1 MLPLKRGG
9 DVAHSVNSPPPRVAD
24 MYLVDE
30 LVFVF
35 LRFSLEKLIFSPT
48 KLIKAVSEK
57 AQLTLVSR

>member
-9 DVAHSVNSPPPRVAD
+9 DVAHSVNSPPRVAD

>member
-1 MLPLKRGG
+1 MLHTALT
-9 DVAHSVNSPPPRVAD
+9 PPPRVAD